1 MNKII
6 FSLLAIAAAASTA
19 AAADNNTVWH
29 SADTLPLLGKG
40 IDPASTAMRY
50 QRLPDS
56 MKTKVKRDAV
66 YYLGTN
72 SAGMAI
78 RFASDAPAIDI
89 KWKSLYKNLMNH
101 QTPTGTRGLDLYTL
115 LPDSSWTFVN
125 SARPDV
131 NNHFTSTNVIS
142 NMDPVMREY
151 LLYLPLYD
159 GIDSLYIGTGRDYVV
174 TAPKVDVLIPG
185 SPATPK
191 PIVMYGT
198 SLLQGGCA
206 NRPGMAHSNI
216 ITRRL
221 NRPVL
226 NFGFSGNGQLDL
238 EIAEILAAIPDPAM
252 YVLDFV
258 PNVNEQQIEEQMIPF
273 VEIIEKAH
281 PGVPILF
288 PEDPRFPHARFDH
301 KMRHEVDYRNLLM
314 KEKFDILAAR
324 YPNLV
329 FLPSV
334 DFAGHD
340 HEAFVDGIHYTDLG
354 FVRYSDV
361 LEPIL
366 REMIANSE
374 AEK

>member
-1 MNKII
+1 MKKVI
-6 FSLLAIAAAASTA
+6 FSLLSAVAITSSVF
-19 AAADNNTVWH
+19 AADNNTVWH

-40 IDPASTAMRY
+40 IDPASTVMRY

-115 LPDSSWTFVN
+115 LPDSTWTFVN

-131 NNHFTSTNVIS
+131 NNHFTSANVIS

-185 SPATPK
+185 SAATPK

-288 PEDPRFPHARFDH
+288 PE
-301 KMRHEVDYRNLLM
+301 
-314 KEKFDILAAR
+314 
-324 YPNLV
+324 
-329 FLPSV
+329 
-334 DFAGHD
+334 
-340 HEAFVDGIHYTDLG
+340 
-354 FVRYSDV
+354 
-361 LEPIL
+361 
-366 REMIANSE
+366 
-374 AEK
+374 

>member
-6 FSLLAIAAAASTA
+6 LSLLATA
-19 AAADNNTVWH
+19 ALSLPATAADNTVWH
-29 SADTLPLLGKG
+29 SADTLPLIGKG
-40 IDPASTAMRY
+40 IDPASTVMRY

-56 MKTKVKRDAV
+56 MKTRVKRDAV

-78 RFASDAPAIDI
+78 RFASDAPAINV

-101 QTPTGTRGLDLYTL
+101 QTPTGTRGLDLYTM

-125 SARPDV
+125 SARPNLEDKNSSV
-131 NNHFTSTNVIS
+131 NVIS

-159 GIDSLYIGTGRDYVV
+159 GIDSLYIGVGEQYAL
-174 TAPKVDVLIPG
+174 TAPKNDVLIPG
-185 SPATPK
+185 ADAPAPV
-191 PIVMYGT
+191 VMYGT
-198 SLLQGGCA
+198 RLLQGGCA
-206 NRPGMAHSNI
+206 KRPGMAHSNI
-216 ITRRL
+216 LTRRF
-221 NRPVL
+221 NRQML

-238 EIAEILAAIPDPAM
+238 EIAEILAAIPNPAL
-252 YVLDFV
+252 YILDFV

-281 PGVPILF
+281 PGVPIIF
-288 PEDPRFPHARFDH
+288 PEDPRFPHTRFDH
-301 KMRHEVDYRNLLM
+301 KMRHEVNYRNLLM
-314 KEKFDILAAR
+314 KEKFDILAKK
-324 YPNLV
+324 YPNLY

-354 FVRYSDV
+354 FVRYADV
-361 LEPIL
+361 LEPLIRQIL
-366 REMIANSE
+366 NET
-374 AEK
+374 EK